1 MRHFCMDQN
10 KIQNLEFEKPNIQVK
25 LQEQLQCVVDLANNE
40 RYRYCFSRSVYLF
53 VLVYSYQSQSVLA
66 DKDCF
71 VN

>member
-40 RYRYCFSRSVYLF
+40 RYPILLFKIGISFCFGL
-53 VLVYSYQSQSVLA
+53 VLSFC
-66 DKDCF
+66 CF
-71 VN
+71 VD